1 MDWILFRWSVINNT
15 HRTHCVAVTAYI
27 TAHFLNAVDWAIAF
41 FFSIEDHLRWAQLQG
56 KLNRRNYFGVTHC
69 ENSEVEIGVF
79 SKWNML
85 REWFGFTDVLFR
97 AVVAL
102 YHVNDVLRVTVHV
115 MSYIRCDEWSDFTCR
130 VECLC
135 LSLTLSLY
143 VRPWR
148 RKAVPSEILVTKI
161 YILDLK
167 INLASFVWYFYI
179 QLSRSFIRIQ
189 SFFFVTLVLASK
201 IEIIRSKH
209 G

>member
-1 MDWILFRWSVINNT
+1 MKHATRI
-15 HRTHCVAVTAYI
+15 
-27 TAHFLNAVDWAIAF
+27 
-41 FFSIEDHLRWAQLQG
+41 
-56 KLNRRNYFGVTHC
+56 
-69 ENSEVEIGVF
+69 
-79 SKWNML
+79 
-85 REWFGFTDVLFR
+85 WFGFTNVLSR

-102 YHVNDVLRVTVHV
+102 YHVNDVLRVTVDV

-130 VECLC
+130 VECVC

>member
-1 MDWILFRWSVINNT
+1 MRKLRSLNGCISWMK
-15 HRTHCVAVTAYI
+15 HVTGI
-27 TAHFLNAVDWAIAF
+27 
-41 FFSIEDHLRWAQLQG
+41 
-56 KLNRRNYFGVTHC
+56 
-69 ENSEVEIGVF
+69 
-79 SKWNML
+79 
-85 REWFGFTDVLFR
+85 WFGFTNVLFR

-102 YHVNDVLRVTVHV
+102 YHVNDVLRVIVDV

-130 VECLC
+130 VECVF

-189 SFFFVTLVLASK
+189 SSFFVTLVLASK